1 VSFDITA
8 WTRLESDGIP
18 VYLQPARPDWF
29 VPNAAADRILQT
41 LAAGTAPDGHLET
54 SRLLDRLP
62 DRPIP
67 AYAGRSGHLS
77 LDHLRELWLHVTN
90 RCNMACRHCL
100 FASGPDDAAELPAD
114 RVLDLAR
121 EASRLGCRVFALTG
135 GEPTIHPDFDR
146 IVDGLLALEDAAV
159 AVLTNGRT
167 LPALAGALKRWPP
180 DRFHLQVSLDGLGD
194 RHDRIRGRGAMAE
207 LERNLACLRDTGRPF
222 TLSMCVTGENVA
234 DMPGLVRF
242 AAGAGATN
250 VHFMWYFV
258 RGRGE
263 RDEFVPPHAVFP
275 HLVKAAEAAE
285 ATGVGIDNLD
295 ALASQAFAPPGT
307 IHDGSTSGWESVAVG
322 PDGRLYPSAALIGMP
337 DLAAPLDDGL
347 ERAWREGP
355 ALRRLRESTAAG
367 LDSPLRLLTGGGD
380 PDHSYTA
387 GGTFVGDDPYLLLQ
401 ERTLLWL
408 IAREASRWPDD
419 GPPAVRLKM
428 GDVLESCG
436 PHGPVATVHN
446 NCLVSVART
455 DGRTA
460 VRTFYAE
467 AARNPREDIL
477 NPVAYPEDLIAHIP
491 NASRVRSY
499 GCGSPVLE
507 ATLAPGER
515 VVDLGSGS
523 GVECFIAS
531 RLVGP
536 DGEVVG
542 VDMLDAMLGLARK
555 GARGVAERLGYANL
569 AFRKGYLEDVPL
581 EDDWADVVV
590 SNCVLN
596 LLTHK
601 RRTFA
606 EIRRILKPGGR
617 LVVADVVCET
627 EPDPAI
633 RNDDSLRG
641 ECIAGALAQRDLAGL
656 LRESGLVGLR
666 VLTRFPYRTVRGHP
680 FYSLTFEARKAA
692 VSGETARVM
701 YRGPFASVT
710 THAGT
715 VLPAGRTREVP
726 ADEVRGAGDDLLR
739 LDAAGRVTNVVMEA
753 SLSCA
758 VPPEAQ
764 GTAPSAERPGPA
776 KHPAGC
782 MVCGAPLVYHDGPRS
797 ARCAYCGEQAETEA
811 VCEAGHFVCD
821 ACHAADA
828 LALIERSC
836 LASDET
842 DMVTLMGRIRRH
854 PAVPMHGPEHHALVP
869 GVILATARNLGEPVT
884 DELIRRG
891 IRRGSQVCGGHC
903 AYLGACGAALGVG
916 VAFGILLDASPV
928 KATERQAV
936 QSAVNEALA
945 PIADL
950 EAARCCQ
957 RDAWLA
963 FRKAADTSQA
973 ILGFRLHAE
982 AVLVCTQM
990 AENAECIG
998 PACPL
1003 VRARTV
1009 IVAEEARDDAAD

>member
-1 VSFDITA
+1 MPFDITA
-8 WTRLESDGIP
+8 WTRLESDGVP
-18 VYLQPARPDWF
+18 VYVQPERPDWF
-29 VPNAAADRILQT
+29 VPNAAADQILQS
-41 LAAGTAPDGHLET
+41 LAAGTQPDGHLAT
-54 SRLLDRLP
+54 RRLLDRLP
-62 DRPIP
+62 DTRAP
-67 AYAGRSGHLS
+67 AYAGRAACLS
-77 LDHLRELWLHVTN
+77 LDHLRELWLHMTN

-100 FASGPDDAAELPAD
+100 FASGPDDPAELPAG
-114 RVLDLAR
+114 RILALAR

-135 GEPTIHPDFDR
+135 GEPTVHPEFER

-159 AVLTNGRT
+159 VVLTNGRT
-167 LPALAGALKRWPP
+167 LPDLAGALGRRPA

-207 LERNLACLRDTGRPF
+207 LQRNLASLRDAGRPF
-222 TLSMCVTGENVA
+222 TLSMCVTRENVA

-242 AAGAGATN
+242 AADAGAAN

-263 RDEFVPPHAVFP
+263 RDDFIPPDAIFP
-275 HLVKAAEAAE
+275 HLVAAGEAAE
-285 ATGVGIDNLD
+285 TAGVGVDNLD

-307 IHDGSTSGWESVAVG
+307 MHDGSTSGWESVAVG

-337 DLAAPLDDGL
+337 DLATPLDDGL

-355 ALRRLRESTAAG
+355 PLRRLRESTAAG

-387 GGTFVGDDPYLLLQ
+387 GGTFVGDDPYLPLQ
-401 ERTLLWL
+401 ERALLWL

-419 GPPAVRLKM
+419 GPPALRLKM

-446 NCLVSVART
+446 NCLVSVAGT

-460 VRTFYAE
+460 VRTFYAD

-477 NPVAYPEDLIAHIP
+477 NPVSYPEDLIAHIP
-491 NASRVRSY
+491 DASRVRSY

-507 ATLAPGER
+507 ADLARGDR

-536 DGEVVG
+536 EGEVVG
-542 VDMLDAMLGLARK
+542 VDMLDAMLDLARK
-555 GARGVAERLGYANL
+555 GASGVAERLGYANL
-569 AFRKGYLEDVPL
+569 AFRKGYLENLPL

-596 LLTHK
+596 LSTHK

-606 EIRRILKPGGR
+606 EIRRVLKPGGR
-617 LVVADVVCET
+617 LVVSDVVCEA
-627 EPDPAI
+627 EPDAAI

-656 LRESGLVGLR
+656 LSESGLVGLR
-666 VLTRFPYRTVRGHP
+666 VLKRFPYRTVRGHP
-680 FYSLTFEARKAA
+680 FYSLTFEARKPAPTQTMRA
-692 VSGETARVM
+692 M
-701 YRGPFASVT
+701 YRGPLASVT

-715 VLPAGRTREVP
+715 VLPAGRTRDVP
-726 ADEVRGAGDDLLR
+726 ADEVRGTGDDLLR
-739 LDAAGRVTNVVMEA
+739 FDAAGRVTNVEMEA
-753 SLSCA
+753 SPSCG
-758 VPPEAQ
+758 VPPEAETPE
-764 GTAPSAERPGPA
+764 GPSVPAPTS
-776 KHPAGC
+776 KHAAGC
-782 MVCGAPLVYHDGPRS
+782 MVCGAPLVYYAVPRS
-797 ARCAYCGEQAETEA
+797 ARCVYCGEAAETEA
-811 VCEAGHFVCD
+811 LCEAGHFVCD

-828 LALIERSC
+828 LALIERAC

-842 DMVTLMGRIRRH
+842 EMPALMDRIRRH

-884 DELIRRG
+884 DEMIRRG
-891 IRRGSQVCGGHC
+891 IRRGSQICGGHC
-903 AYLGACGAALGVG
+903 AYMGACGAALGVG

-936 QSAVNEALA
+936 QSVVTETLA
-945 PIADL
+945 PIAEL
-950 EAARCCQ
+950 EAGRCCQ

-963 FRKAADTSQA
+963 LRKAADTSQA
-973 ILGFRLHAE
+973 VLGFRLRAE
-982 AVLVCTQM
+982 APLVCSQM

-998 PACPL
+998 AACPL
-1003 VRARTV
+1003 ARAGTV
-1009 IVAEEARDDAAD
+1009 TVAEETRDDAARE

>member
-1 VSFDITA
+1 MPFDLTA
-8 WTRLESDGIP
+8 WTRLESDGVP
-18 VYLQPARPDWF
+18 VYVQPERPDWF
-29 VPNAAADRILQT
+29 VPNAAADRILQS
-41 LAAGTAPDGHLET
+41 LAGGTTPDGHIET
-54 SRLLDRLP
+54 LRLLDRLP
-62 DRPIP
+62 DTPAP
-67 AYAGRSGHLS
+67 AYAGRAERLS

-100 FASGPDDAAELPAD
+100 FASGPDDAAALPRD
-114 RVLDLAR
+114 RVLAIAR
-121 EASRLGCRVFALTG
+121 EVVDLGCRVFALTG
-135 GEPTIHPDFDR
+135 GEPTIHPEFES
-146 IVDGLLALEDAAV
+146 IVDDLLGLADSTV
-159 AVLTNGRT
+159 VVLTNGRA
-167 LPALAGALKRWPP
+167 LPALAASMDRWPA
-180 DRFHLQVSLDGLGD
+180 DRVHLQVSLDGLGD

-207 LERNLACLRDTGRPF
+207 LLCNLACLRDGGRPF

-242 AAGAGATN
+242 AADAGATN

-263 RDEFVPPHAVFP
+263 RDGFVPPDAIFP
-275 HLVKAAEAAE
+275 HLAEAAE
-285 ATGVGIDNLD
+285 TAEDVGVGVDNLD

-322 PDGRLYPSAALIGMP
+322 PDGRLYPSAALVGMP
-337 DLAAPLDDGL
+337 NLATPLDGGL

-355 ALRRLRESTAAG
+355 PLRRLRQRTAAG

-387 GGTFVGDDPYLLLQ
+387 GGTFVGDDPYLPLQ

-446 NCLVSVART
+446 NCLVSVAGT

-491 NASRVRSY
+491 DASRVRSY

-507 ATLAPGER
+507 ATLAPGDR

-523 GVECFIAS
+523 GVECFVAS

-536 DGEVVG
+536 DGEVLG
-542 VDMLDAMLGLARK
+542 VDMLDAMLDLARE

-569 AFRKGYLEDVPL
+569 AFRKAYLEALPL
-581 EDDWADVVV
+581 PDDWADVVV

-596 LLTHK
+596 LSTHK

-606 EIRRILKPGGR
+606 EIHRILKPGGR

-627 EPDPAI
+627 EPDTAI

-641 ECIAGALAQRDLAGL
+641 ECIAGALTQRDLAGL
-656 LRESGLVGLR
+656 LSESGLVGLR
-666 VLTRFPYRTVRGHP
+666 VLKRFPYRTVRGHP
-680 FYSLTFEARKAA
+680 FYSLTFEARTAA

-710 THAGT
+710 TCAGT
-715 VLPAGRTREVP
+715 VLPAGRTREVQ
-726 ADEVRGAGDDLLR
+726 ADEVRGAGDGLLR
-739 LDAAGRVTNVVMEA
+739 LDAAGRVTNVAMEA
-753 SLSCA
+753 SCA
-758 VPPEAQ
+758 CGEPEAE
-764 GTAPSAERPGPA
+764 TPEAPSVPAPTA
-776 KHPAGC
+776 KHAAGC
-782 MVCGAPLVYHDGPRS
+782 MVCAAPLVYHDVPRS
-797 ARCAYCGEQAETEA
+797 AACAYCGEKSETA
-811 VCEAGHFVCD
+811 ALCEAGHFVCD

-842 DMVTLMGRIRRH
+842 DMATLMERIRRH
-854 PAVPMHGPEHHALVP
+854 PAVPMHGPEHHGLVP

-884 DELIRRG
+884 DEMVRRG
-891 IRRGSQVCGGHC
+891 IGRGLQICGGHC
-903 AYLGACGAALGVG
+903 AYMGACGAALGVG

-928 KATERQAV
+928 KGAERRAV
-936 QSAVNEALA
+936 QWVVTEALT

-950 EAARCCQ
+950 EAGRCCQ

-963 FRKAADTSQA
+963 LRKAADTSQA
-973 ILGFRLHAE
+973 ILGFRLHADA
-982 AVLVCTQM
+982 AVVCSQTT
-990 AENAECIG
+990 ENTECIG
-998 PACPL
+998 AACPL
-1003 VRARTV
+1003 ARV
-1009 IVAEEARDDAAD
+1009 GAATEMEGETA